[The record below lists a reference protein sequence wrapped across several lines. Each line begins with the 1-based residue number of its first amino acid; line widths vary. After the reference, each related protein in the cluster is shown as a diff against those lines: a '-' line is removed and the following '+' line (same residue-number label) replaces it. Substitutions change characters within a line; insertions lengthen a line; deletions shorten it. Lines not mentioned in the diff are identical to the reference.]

1 MWINWQT
8 RTHALIREAVS
19 PSLSQRAGTAPGNPS
34 SPWLPRPVSHRT
46 VLNTCDE
53 RSPGPNAAHRWAHR
67 TTHVEAAQNWRL
79 TRRMASASRRTHP

>member
-8 RTHALIREAVS
+8 CTHARTLIREATS

-34 SPWLPRPVSHRT
+34 SPWLPGPVSHRT

-53 RSPGPNAAHRWAHR
+53 RSPGLNAGLTDGPTALR
-67 TTHVEAAQNWRL
+67 T
-79 TRRMASASRRTHP
+79 SRPPRTGA